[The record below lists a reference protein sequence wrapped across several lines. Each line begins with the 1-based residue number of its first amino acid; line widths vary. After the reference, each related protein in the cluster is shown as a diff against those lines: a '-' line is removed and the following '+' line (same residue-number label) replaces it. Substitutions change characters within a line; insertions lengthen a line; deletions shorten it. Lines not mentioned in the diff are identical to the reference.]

1 METIQYTRNLPCTVE
16 GSVFMMGTED
26 ARKICE
32 ENYSKFDVNITIRNL
47 EEEAMDE
54 DESSG
59 VSDGTD

>member
-1 METIQYTRNLPCTVE
+1 
-16 GSVFMMGTED
+16 MMGTED

-32 ENYSKFDVNITIRNL
+32 ENYSKFEVNITIRNL

-59 VSDGTD
+59 LSDGTD

>member
-1 METIQYTRNLPCTVE
+1 
-16 GSVFMMGTED
+16 MMGTED

-32 ENYSKFDVNITIRNL
+32 ENYSKFDVNVTIRNL

-59 VSDGTD
+59 VSDGTEDESQEKATMKKRRRR